1 MPNTHNTEQTMTP
14 RGMPKEGKRK
24 PGAGRKKKY
33 AGEVMQKYV
42 PISIASKLDDIYQL
56 LIDLEKEVDTWEKIC
71 EDKSTSPRYEQAR
84 KLVSTLRFLLNR
96 LGIDASGIYAQD
108 NEENKSA
115 DESQVD

>member
-1 MPNTHNTEQTMTP
+1 
-14 RGMPKEGKRK
+14 MPKEGKRK

-42 PISIASKLDDIYQL
+42 PISIADKLDDIYLL
-56 LIDLEKEVDTWEKIC
+56 LIDLEREVAKWEKIC
-71 EDKSTSPRYEQAR
+71 EEKSTSPRYEQAR
-84 KLVSTLRFLLNR
+84 KLVTVLRVLLDK
-96 LGIDASGIYAQD
+96 LGIDASAIYAQD